1 AQVVIGPE
9 QPVRDELDRA
19 LLGEEARLPRR
30 VGLMRAGSLDDLDGL
45 ARDLEATAGGGE
57 PDWSIEDQ
65 DGAGSIDL
73 SLFED
78 PDTGAVRAAF
88 AGNPSARPLR
98 ALLRAPA
105 GVALSD
111 VRSGR
116 ALAVEEGGAALDLE
130 PWAVRFLAVS

>member
-1 AQVVIGPE
+1 
-9 QPVRDELDRA
+9 VRDELDRA
-19 LLGEEARLPRR
+19 LGEEARLPRR